1 MSSATTTNNSNINNN
16 AVTINSAFS
25 NTESINSPRA
35 LPTMDE
41 LVIAANSSTTATP
54 VAGVNKNSVNSF
66 DNDGHV
72 PSPRSKKPVWGW
84 DYIMNFGLPADLEEN
99 VETAGQVSERNE
111 HVSSSFMSILPT
123 YPRSETPP
131 QVVRR
136 RSQQQ
141 LQERMEIFA
150 RLKSAGFFISQL
162 LVPRERM
169 IVVRLSL
176 DEETLK
182 EKAVHMGLE
191 LQLKKE
197 YGSGYLDYSPQREY
211 AFINEDMQ
219 QTWNCYFSPAQ
230 RALIILTVLQSKEHW
245 GCDLSVEKLLCN
257 QTVLQMFLLHSP
269 PERDAL
275 VQNVVWKRLWDP
287 TWKPSMDA
295 LREYFGGKFSVRSYV
310 TTVML
315 TH

>member
-1 MSSATTTNNSNINNN
+1 MSTTATINNSNINNN
-16 AVTINSAFS
+16 EV
-25 NTESINSPRA
+25 
-35 LPTMDE
+35 
-41 LVIAANSSTTATP
+41 P
-54 VAGVNKNSVNSF
+54 VAIVNRNPVNSVDDHDHAS
-66 DNDGHV
+66 
-72 PSPRSKKPVWGW
+72 SPWSKKPVWGW

-99 VETAGQVSERNE
+99 VETAGQSSERTE
-111 HVSSSFMSILPT
+111 HGSSSFMSILPSRSTFHRSGKSVIPT

-131 QVVRR
+131 QVFRR
-136 RSQQQ
+136 RSEQQ

-150 RLKSAGFFISQL
+150 RLKSAGFLISQL

-197 YGSGYLDYSPQREY
+197 YGSGYLEYSPQREY

-230 RALIILTVLQSKEHW
+230 RAIIILTVLQSKEHW
-245 GCDLSVEKLLCN
+245 GCDLNVEKLLCN

-269 PERDAL
+269 PEREAL
-275 VQNVVWKRLWDP
+275 VQDIVWKRLWDP
-287 TWKPSMDA
+287 TWRPSMDA
-295 LREYFGGKFSVRSYV
+295 LREYFGCKF
-310 TTVML
+310 
-315 TH
+315 